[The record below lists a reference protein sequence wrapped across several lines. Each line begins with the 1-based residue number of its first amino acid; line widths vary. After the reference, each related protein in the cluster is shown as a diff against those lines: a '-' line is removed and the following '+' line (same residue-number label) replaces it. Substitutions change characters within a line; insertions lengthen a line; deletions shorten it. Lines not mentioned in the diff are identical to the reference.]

1 MMSFTEISSISL
13 VTEMSNSTTLSIIS
27 VVWLTAGTPPCSGI
41 AWIIRSTR
49 SMEETFQDGFSG
61 ISIPGV
67 VIVTGSVLVSFGSRT
82 SVIVTGESM
91 IQYGTGSNA
100 PTSI

>member
-1 MMSFTEISSISL
+1 
-13 VTEMSNSTTLSIIS
+13 
-27 VVWLTAGTPPCSGI
+27 
-41 AWIIRSTR
+41 
-49 SMEETFQDGFSG
+49 MEETFQDGFSG